1 VESAGGGL
9 TAVASG
15 VEAATAVA
23 SEEAEEATA
32 EATAEE
38 TAEATAEATA
48 EDTAPE
54 RWTQGLKLPNETHIT
69 RGRTVQLDQA
79 DIYLHALKSPNQGM
93 ADKVI

>member
-1 VESAGGGL
+1 MESAGGGL

-38 TAEATAEATA
+38 TAEATA